1 MGISWRRVIV
11 GGLAAGLVINVSG
24 LILRG
29 LVLKDA
35 LTVVMEELGR
45 SSEPNRVVFW
55 LLYGFALGVASLWM
69 YAAMQ
74 PRFGSGAKTV
84 LYAAGTVWFFT
95 YFSGAMGLATGEFF
109 LQGHRDFWLMT
120 IVGPVWGLVEL
131 SLATAL
137 GAWLYQRGQEA
148 RYEED
153 DDGFVKISYPRM
165 IMSGVVIGFVFP
177 LLGGL
182 VDLLLV
188 SLFDV
193 SVNDEKTGYRSL
205 EAIEKLAVAEL
216 EGPALVTAF
225 VYSYWIGFGIAFGIV
240 VVSVYAA
247 IRPRFGHGAKPGVYA
262 GLFVG
267 FVLYVLGGPFPS
279 LTGLSAAIWGLWPL
293 EGTLVLILTHAHLP
307 VMMLAVVWICKG
319 FKPRKSTE

>member
-137 GAWLYQRGQEA
+137 GAWLQA
-148 RYEED
+148 CPPPHA
-153 DDGFVKISYPRM
+153 FPASA
-165 IMSGVVIGFVFP
+165 SVVNRTV
-177 LLGGL
+177 
-182 VDLLLV
+182 
-188 SLFDV
+188 
-193 SVNDEKTGYRSL
+193 RR
-205 EAIEKLAVAEL
+205 AQ
-216 EGPALVTAF
+216 
-225 VYSYWIGFGIAFGIV
+225 W
-240 VVSVYAA
+240 
-247 IRPRFGHGAKPGVYA
+247 
-262 GLFVG
+262 
-267 FVLYVLGGPFPS
+267 
-279 LTGLSAAIWGLWPL
+279 
-293 EGTLVLILTHAHLP
+293 
-307 VMMLAVVWICKG
+307 
-319 FKPRKSTE
+319 